1 MKAAILALVVL
12 ASLILAAVPVSAH
25 VEPCLLTNVKVAND
39 VSGEAQHTKTTIK
52 LLCTGEEE
60 VDEQVTKLVY
70 KIPFADVQ
78 NFEASDEFGSLKV
91 LEGPDY
97 ASAKTAGKETTI
109 GVIFRKALVL
119 SDVEKTY
126 AVNFDFDSASLV
138 SSAGENSYST
148 KPGNLLAMP
157 KLTIVSRGVTEALL
171 PVEKVDYELVL
182 PEGASVQNL
191 PEGCSLSNG
200 KVACSQITFE
210 QFGKLEVKWSTP
222 KSLEDSLVE
231 KFRLLFKPKSSQP
244 GSSILT
250 TITSKI
256 KDALK

>member
-1 MKAAILALVVL
+1 MKATILGLAVLVALIV
-12 ASLILAAVPVSAH
+12 AVAPVSAH

-39 VSGEAQHTKTTIK
+39 VTSDAEHTKTTIK
-52 LLCTGEEE
+52 ILCTGEEDE
-60 VDEQVTKLVY
+60 DEQVTKLVY
-70 KIPFADVQ
+70 KIQFADIQ
-78 NFEASDEFGSLKV
+78 NFDASDEFGSLKV
-91 LEGPDY
+91 IEGPDY
-97 ASAKTAGKETTI
+97 AGVKTAGKESTI
-109 GVIFRKALVL
+109 GVIFRKSLVL
-119 SDVEKTY
+119 SEEEKTY
-126 AVNFDFDSASLV
+126 TVNFDFDSKSLV
-138 SSAGENSYST
+138 AATGENSYSI

-191 PEGCSLSNG
+191 PEGCSLSSG

-231 KFRLLFKPKSSQP
+231 KFRLLFKPKS
-244 GSSILT
+244 GSDSGSILT
-250 TITSKI
+250 KITEKI
-256 KDALK
+256 KGAIK